1 MSSENLNL
9 TTDVEENTNTQP
21 VEKTTTQ
28 IQDVFKGA
36 DTSRATEQKIET
48 ETPAIVSG
56 RGAESPSP
64 FDKPLSSKT
73 QQVFDVYN
81 AFQKDIGPYVTF
93 DEAKSI
99 IDSNYDNDAY

>member
-9 TTDVEENTNTQP
+9 TTDVEETTNVEENTNTQP
-21 VEKTTTQ
+21 VEKTNTQ
-28 IQDVFKGA
+28 IEDVFKGA
-36 DTSRATEQKIET
+36 DTNRVTEQKIET
-48 ETPAIVSG
+48 PTIVSG

-99 IDSNYDNDAY
+99 IDSI